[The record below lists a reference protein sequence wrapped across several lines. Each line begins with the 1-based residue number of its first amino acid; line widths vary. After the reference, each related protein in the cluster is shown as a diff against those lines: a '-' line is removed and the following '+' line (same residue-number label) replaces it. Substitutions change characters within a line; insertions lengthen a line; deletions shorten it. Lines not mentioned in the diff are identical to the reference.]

1 MSGFNK
7 THWSVFFLIVMS
19 FLLAQCSKEI
29 DSHYMQDDVKVDG
42 ETIEWQGKFTSYMKK
57 AVSVGIGNDEKNLYV
72 CFVSG
77 NRQLN
82 HSVIRNGF
90 ITWINVKGKKKKN
103 FGIKFPRGMDINKM
117 RPMMKNR
124 ANENMQNRDEP
135 FGQNQSFPQMRMN
148 QLEIIT
154 KDASTGVVPI
164 HNNAYNLELQLN
176 RERARF
182 VYEIKVPFKAI
193 NEISRDSIVVSKDS
207 KIGVGFELCEVERP
221 EKMQRGETP
230 SGGRP
235 SGGGI
240 GGPSGGRGGIGGGPS
255 GRGRPG
261 PNNQQSSTFDVWLKV
276 NLATKQDQMQ
286 K

>member
-1 MSGFNK
+1 MFGFNK

-154 KDASTGVVPI
+154 KDGSTGVVPI

>member
-1 MSGFNK
+1 MFGFNK